1 MAGRGATVATDQRN
15 IPLAHVLLT
24 RRFAPL
30 FITQFLSAFADN
42 VLKNGLAFVILA
54 SFAGS
59 TSEALVSVAGAIF
72 VLPFFLLS
80 ALGGEVADTSDKASV
95 ARYLKL
101 AELATSALAA
111 LGFVLNSTPIL
122 FAALFGFGIISA
134 LFGPVK
140 YGILPDH
147 LPDDVPLAN
156 AAIEGS
162 TFLAI
167 LAGAALGAV
176 AGDGSMSGRLI
187 LAGCMVALSVA
198 CLIAVRFVPATAI
211 ADPAHRPDRNI
222 LRSTLR
228 SLAEIWA
235 EARLWRCAIGTSVF
249 WFAGATVMAVLPS
262 LVLHVLHGEPI
273 VVTIHLAAF
282 AISLATGSFVA
293 VWLGNGRIVL
303 LPSTIGAAI
312 MAIAAL
318 DAGYN
323 ASGLTESLKQTYD
336 IGSYFSHAP
345 ATRLAVDLAFIAFG
359 GGLVVV
365 PTFAA
370 VQTWAVPSRR
380 AQAVG
385 AVNILN
391 AAAMVLATLAVTAI
405 QALGA
410 DIGTVLLLAGG
421 VIAAASAWMFF
432 RLPTD
437 RGSDAA
443 AIVARCG
450 LAMSR
455 PGVGD
460 PRRSDG
466 PPRR

>member
-1 MAGRGATVATDQRN
+1 M
-15 IPLAHVLLT
+15 
-24 RRFAPL
+24 
-30 FITQFLSAFADN
+30 
-42 VLKNGLAFVILA
+42 
-54 SFAGS
+54 
-59 TSEALVSVAGAIF
+59 
-72 VLPFFLLS
+72 LPFFLLS
-80 ALGGEVADTSDKASV
+80 ALGGEIADTSDKAAV
-95 ARYLKL
+95 ARRLKL

-111 LGFVLNSTPIL
+111 LGFILNSTPIL

-147 LPDDVPLAN
+147 LPDHVPLAN

-176 AGDGSMSGRLI
+176 AGDGSTTGRLI
-187 LAGCMVALSVA
+187 LAGCILTLSVA
-198 CLIAVRFVPATAI
+198 CVGAVRFVPATDV
-211 ADPAHRPDRNI
+211 ADPAHRPERNI

-235 EARLWRCAIGTSVF
+235 ESRLWRCAIGTSIF

-282 AISLATGSFVA
+282 AMALAAGSFVA
-293 VWLGNGRIVL
+293 VWLGNGLIVL
-303 LPSTIGAAI
+303 LPSTIGAAL
-312 MAIAAL
+312 MALAAL
-318 DAGYN
+318 DVGYHLL
-323 ASGLTESLKQTYD
+323 GVTEA
-336 IGSYFSHAP
+336 IGQAYAVGAYFAHAP
-345 ATRLAVDLAFIAFG
+345 ALRTAIDLAAIAFG

-370 VQTWAVPSRR
+370 VQTWAAPSRR

-391 AAAMVLATLAVTAI
+391 AAAMVIATLLVTGI

-410 DIGTVLLLAGG
+410 DIGTVLLLVGCAL
-421 VIAAASAWMFF
+421 AASTGWMFF
-432 RLPTD
+432 FLPTD
-437 RGSDAA
+437 RGNDAA
-443 AIVARCG
+443 AMIARCSFKRSHQGVAG
-450 LAMSR
+450 LQASER
-455 PGVGD
+455 
-460 PRRSDG
+460 
-466 PPRR
+466 PPRL